1 MGGAVSVTAR
11 TQRHRTRDPARKQR
25 IVAAAVDLVARRGYS
40 AVGMADI
47 GAAAGVTASAIYR
60 HFDSKS
66 AVLAAVFDGVIDRL
80 LSNAARIVAEAVDDT
95 AALSALID
103 DQVSI
108 ALEDR
113 DVLQVYMREITSLP
127 EEDRRR
133 LRRKQRLYLEEWVHL
148 VCELRT
154 DLGDAEARALV
165 HSAIGAI
172 QSVLN
177 YDSTV
182 PADRLAPL
190 LSGAARAVLGIAG
203 PAKRS
208 R

>member
-1 MGGAVSVTAR
+1 MAVSVR
-11 TQRHRTRDPARKQR
+11 TERARTRDPARKQR
-25 IVAAAVDLVARRGYS
+25 IVSAAADLVARHGYS

-80 LSNAARIVAEAVDDT
+80 LANAARIVEQSPTDA

-108 ALEDR
+108 AIEDR

-127 EEDRRR
+127 AEDRRR
-133 LRRKQRLYLEEWVHL
+133 LRRKQRLYLEEWVH
-148 VCELRT
+148 VFSELRP
-154 DLGDAEARALV
+154 DLSDTEARALV
-165 HSAIGAI
+165 HAAIGAI

-177 YDSTV
+177 YDSSV
-182 PADRLAPL
+182 PADRLAGL
-190 LSGAARAVLGIAG
+190 LSGAAHAVLGVR

>member
-1 MGGAVSVTAR
+1 MSIGIERA
-11 TQRHRTRDPARKQR
+11 RTRDPARKQR
-25 IVAAAVDLVARRGYS
+25 IVAAAVDLVARHGYN

-47 GAAAGVTASAIYR
+47 GAAAGVTGSAIYR

-66 AVLAAVFDGVIDRL
+66 AVLAAVFDSVIDRL
-80 LSNAARIVAEAVDDT
+80 LSNATRIVENSASEAT
-95 AALSALID
+95 ALSALIE

-108 ALEDR
+108 ALGDR
-113 DVLQVYMREITSLP
+113 QVLQVYMREINSLP
-127 EEDRRR
+127 PDDRRR

-148 VCELRT
+148 VCELRPELS
-154 DLGDAEARALV
+154 DPEARALV
-165 HSAIGAI
+165 HAAIGAI

-182 PADRLAPL
+182 PADRLGEL
-190 LSGAARAVLGIAG
+190 LAAAAHAVLGVPSTI
-203 PAKRS
+203 KRS

>member
-1 MGGAVSVTAR
+1 MSIQTERA
-11 TQRHRTRDPARKQR
+11 RTRDPARKQR

-66 AVLAAVFDGVIDRL
+66 AVLATVFDGVIDRL
-80 LSNAARIVAEAVDDT
+80 LSNAARIVEDAADDT
-95 AALSALID
+95 AALSSLID

-113 DVLQVYMREITSLP
+113 AVLQIYMREITSLP
-127 EEDRRR
+127 DEDRRR

-148 VCELRT
+148 VCELRPELS
-154 DLGDAEARALV
+154 DPEARALV
-165 HSAIGAI
+165 HAAIGAI

-182 PADRLAPL
+182 PADRLGAL
-190 LSGAARAVLGIAG
+190 LSEAAHAVLAVAR
-203 PAKRS
+203 PTKRS

>member
-1 MGGAVSVTAR
+1 MSVQTGR
-11 TQRHRTRDPARKQR
+11 VRTRDPARKQR
-25 IVAAAVDLVARRGYS
+25 IVAAAVDLVARHGYS

-66 AVLAAVFDGVIDRL
+66 AVLAAVFDSVIDRL
-80 LSNAARIVAEAVDDT
+80 LSNAARIVEESDDDA
-95 AALSALID
+95 AALSALVD
-103 DQVSI
+103 DQVAI

-113 DVLQVYMREITSLP
+113 DVLQIYMREITSLP

-148 VCELRT
+148 VCELRPGLS
-154 DLGDAEARALV
+154 DPEARSLV
-165 HSAIGAI
+165 HAAIGAI

-182 PADRLAPL
+182 PGRRLARV
-190 LSGAARAVLGIAG
+190 LSEAAHRVLGIEH
-203 PAKRS
+203 P
-208 R
+208 

>member
-1 MGGAVSVTAR
+1 MSVHTGR
-11 TQRHRTRDPARKQR
+11 VRTRDPARKQR
-25 IVAAAVDLVARRGYS
+25 IVAAAVDLVARNGYS

-80 LSNAARIVAEAVDDT
+80 LSNAARIVEDSADDM

-113 DVLQVYMREITSLP
+113 DVLQVYMREITALP

-154 DLGDAEARALV
+154 DLSDAEARALV

-172 QSVLN
+172 QSVLS

-182 PADRLAPL
+182 PADRIAAL
-190 LSGAARAVLGIAG
+190 LSGAAHAVLGIAP
-203 PAKRS
+203 PAGRS